1 MYFKEPVGL
10 ASPVQKEA
18 IFRNGSTAN
27 LDASF
32 TPGQIW
38 VNSTPKTWR
47 PPKHSTEHPPNA
59 ASPNR
64 PNGESTVH
72 SPSQNGT
79 IQGRQKITSPTFP
92 SQRGQNGDPHDAS
105 PPSAFPFP
113 FPSPT
118 LSPMSNHTNYEDTL
132 FYSGAENTSNDRNTG
147 FAEGSPSARGAA
159 EHDASSLSST
169 APALSASASIQE
181 SCLLRYF
188 IEEVSPWFDHC
199 DDRRHFQLV
208 VPCRAQHCPTL
219 RYAIFAVSARHLC
232 RLPQYRTRRGI
243 LYGGQLLPHLQTSSA
258 VEYMLKCIPGLAEFP
273 NIQDPT
279 HQENI
284 MAAAVILRQSEEM
297 EEETGEGRG
306 RMEAEYDDDER
317 VNFLAVTQRIID
329 SVIASPLDHSLATAA
344 YWIVIRQEI
353 YYALTRE
360 TVPHLRFDSD
370 RWPNAS
376 IANNMIMF
384 VGKVAQWRW
393 GQKSLDEWTRLKLDE
408 QKLIRESLGK
418 MEPILELKADRAK
431 GQIFPT
437 VWYSFDVH
445 ATAAQHF
452 QLAQMILTAENP
464 QLVEANRAAHRKAE
478 AQVRSIVLNLCGI
491 ALNHPRVQPCLVN
504 AVIAIT
510 LYGDYF
516 TDHEER
522 EALVGI
528 INRTRDLHVW
538 QMKKPY
544 QTLLRRWEAADSA
557 EI

>member
-1 MYFKEPVGL
+1 
-10 ASPVQKEA
+10 
-18 IFRNGSTAN
+18 
-27 LDASF
+27 
-32 TPGQIW
+32 
-38 VNSTPKTWR
+38 
-47 PPKHSTEHPPNA
+47 
-59 ASPNR
+59 
-64 PNGESTVH
+64 
-72 SPSQNGT
+72 
-79 IQGRQKITSPTFP
+79 
-92 SQRGQNGDPHDAS
+92 
-105 PPSAFPFP
+105 
-113 FPSPT
+113 
-118 LSPMSNHTNYEDTL
+118 MSNHAHHEDTL
-132 FYSGAENTSNDRNTG
+132 SYSGAENTSNGLNIG
-147 FAEGSPSARGAA
+147 FANGSRSARSAA
-159 EHDASSLSST
+159 EDDASSLSST
-169 APALSASASIQE
+169 QPTLTASTGIQE

-199 DDRRHFQLV
+199 DDGRHFQ
-208 VPCRAQHCPTL
+208 
-219 RYAIFAVSARHLC
+219 
-232 RLPQYRTRRGI
+232 TRRGI
-243 LYGGQLLPHLQTSSA
+243 LYGGQLLARLQTSTA

-273 NIQDPT
+273 NIKDPT

-284 MAAAVILRQSEEM
+284 MAAAVILRQYEEM

-306 RMEAEYDDDER
+306 GIESEYYDDER

-329 SVIASPLDHSLATAA
+329 SMIASPLDHSLATAA

-370 RWPNAS
+370 RWRNAS

-384 VGKVAQWRW
+384 VGKVAHWRW
-393 GQKSLDEWTRLKLDE
+393 GQKRPDEWTQLKRDE
-408 QKLIRESLGK
+408 QKLIHESLGQ

-437 VWYSFDVH
+437 VWYSFDVQ
-445 ATAAQHF
+445 ATAVQHF

-464 QLVEANRAAHRKAE
+464 QLEKANRAAHRKAE
-478 AQVRSIVLNLCGI
+478 AQVRSIILNLCGI
-491 ALNHPRVQPCLVN
+491 ALNHLRVQPCLVN

-544 QTLLRRWEAADSA
+544 ETLLRRWEAADSA

>member
-1 MYFKEPVGL
+1 MEPFKVARKSQALPF
-10 ASPVQKEA
+10 PHKEA
-18 IFRNGSTAN
+18 KMEIRMM
-27 LDASF
+27 
-32 TPGQIW
+32 
-38 VNSTPKTWR
+38 
-47 PPKHSTEHPPNA
+47 PPLPE
-59 ASPNR
+59 
-64 PNGESTVH
+64 
-72 SPSQNGT
+72 
-79 IQGRQKITSPTFP
+79 QKIPAMTAILDLQKGPRARGVLLNMMHRRFP
-92 SQRGQNGDPHDAS
+92 ALHPLSRLLQVSRNPAYYD
-105 PPSAFPFP
+105 
-113 FPSPT
+113 T
-118 LSPMSNHTNYEDTL
+118 LS
-132 FYSGAENTSNDRNTG
+132 RK
-147 FAEGSPSARGAA
+147 
-159 EHDASSLSST
+159 
-169 APALSASASIQE
+169 
-181 SCLLRYF
+181 CL
-188 IEEVSPWFDHC
+188 P
-199 DDRRHFQLV
+199 
-208 VPCRAQHCPTL
+208 
-219 RYAIFAVSARHLC
+219 
-232 RLPQYRTRRGI
+232 G
-243 LYGGQLLPHLQTSSA
+243 A

-464 QLVEANRAAHRKAE
+464 QLEEANRAAHRKAE

>member
-1 MYFKEPVGL
+1 
-10 ASPVQKEA
+10 
-18 IFRNGSTAN
+18 
-27 LDASF
+27 
-32 TPGQIW
+32 
-38 VNSTPKTWR
+38 
-47 PPKHSTEHPPNA
+47 
-59 ASPNR
+59 
-64 PNGESTVH
+64 
-72 SPSQNGT
+72 
-79 IQGRQKITSPTFP
+79 
-92 SQRGQNGDPHDAS
+92 
-105 PPSAFPFP
+105 
-113 FPSPT
+113 
-118 LSPMSNHTNYEDTL
+118 MSNHAHHEDII
-132 FYSGAENTSNDRNTG
+132 FYSGAENISNGLNIG
-147 FAEGSPSARGAA
+147 FANGSRSARSSA
-159 EHDASSLSST
+159 EDDASSHSSNQPSLT
-169 APALSASASIQE
+169 ASAGIQE

-199 DDRRHFQLV
+199 DNRRHFQFV

-258 VEYMLKCIPGLAEFP
+258 VEYMLKCIHGLAEFP

-284 MAAAVILRQSEEM
+284 MAAAVILRQYEEM
-297 EEETGEGRG
+297 EEETREGRG
-306 RMEAEYDDDER
+306 SVEAEYYDDER

-329 SVIASPLDHSLATAA
+329 SMIASPLDHSLARAA

-370 RWPNAS
+370 RWRNAS
-376 IANNMIMF
+376 ITNNMIMF

-393 GQKSLDEWTRLKLDE
+393 GQKRPDEWTQLKLDE
-408 QKLIRESLGK
+408 QKLVHESLGQ

-437 VWYSFDVH
+437 VWYSFDVQ
-445 ATAAQHF
+445 ATAVQHF

-464 QLVEANRAAHRKAE
+464 QLEKANRAAHRKAE
-478 AQVRSIVLNLCGI
+478 AQVRSIIFKLCGI
-491 ALNHPRVQPCLVN
+491 ALNHLQVQPCLVN

-516 TDHEER
+516 TDHAER

-544 QTLLRRWEAADSA
+544 ETLLRRWEEADNA

>member
-1 MYFKEPVGL
+1 
-10 ASPVQKEA
+10 
-18 IFRNGSTAN
+18 
-27 LDASF
+27 
-32 TPGQIW
+32 
-38 VNSTPKTWR
+38 
-47 PPKHSTEHPPNA
+47 
-59 ASPNR
+59 
-64 PNGESTVH
+64 
-72 SPSQNGT
+72 
-79 IQGRQKITSPTFP
+79 
-92 SQRGQNGDPHDAS
+92 
-105 PPSAFPFP
+105 
-113 FPSPT
+113 
-118 LSPMSNHTNYEDTL
+118 
-132 FYSGAENTSNDRNTG
+132 
-147 FAEGSPSARGAA
+147 
-159 EHDASSLSST
+159 
-169 APALSASASIQE
+169 
-181 SCLLRYF
+181 
-188 IEEVSPWFDHC
+188 
-199 DDRRHFQLV
+199 
-208 VPCRAQHCPTL
+208 
-219 RYAIFAVSARHLC
+219 
-232 RLPQYRTRRGI
+232 
-243 LYGGQLLPHLQTSSA
+243 
-258 VEYMLKCIPGLAEFP
+258 MLKCIPGLAEFP

-284 MAAAVILRQSEEM
+284 MAAAVILRQYEEM

-306 RMEAEYDDDER
+306 RIEAEYYDDER

-329 SVIASPLDHSLATAA
+329 SMIASPLDHSLATAA

-370 RWPNAS
+370 RWRNAS

-393 GQKSLDEWTRLKLDE
+393 GQKRPDEWTQLKLDE
-408 QKLIRESLGK
+408 QKLVHESLGQ

-437 VWYSFDVH
+437 VWYSFDVQ
-445 ATAAQHF
+445 ATAVQHF

-464 QLVEANRAAHRKAE
+464 QLEKANRAAHRKAE
-478 AQVRSIVLNLCGI
+478 AQVRSIILNLCGI
-491 ALNHPRVQPCLVN
+491 ALNHLRVQPCLVN

>member
-1 MYFKEPVGL
+1 
-10 ASPVQKEA
+10 
-18 IFRNGSTAN
+18 
-27 LDASF
+27 
-32 TPGQIW
+32 
-38 VNSTPKTWR
+38 
-47 PPKHSTEHPPNA
+47 
-59 ASPNR
+59 
-64 PNGESTVH
+64 
-72 SPSQNGT
+72 
-79 IQGRQKITSPTFP
+79 
-92 SQRGQNGDPHDAS
+92 
-105 PPSAFPFP
+105 
-113 FPSPT
+113 
-118 LSPMSNHTNYEDTL
+118 MSNHAHHEDTI
-132 FYSGAENTSNDRNTG
+132 FYSGAENMSNGLNIG
-147 FAEGSPSARGAA
+147 FANGSRSARSSA
-159 EHDASSLSST
+159 EDDASSHSSNQPSLT
-169 APALSASASIQE
+169 ASAGIQE

-199 DDRRHFQLV
+199 DNRRHFQFV

-284 MAAAVILRQSEEM
+284 MAAAVILRQYEEM
-297 EEETGEGRG
+297 EEETREGRG
-306 RMEAEYDDDER
+306 SVEAE
-317 VNFLAVTQRIID
+317 IID
-329 SVIASPLDHSLATAA
+329 SMIASPLDHSLATAA

-370 RWPNAS
+370 RWRNAS

-393 GQKSLDEWTRLKLDE
+393 GQKRPDEWTQLKLDE
-408 QKLIRESLGK
+408 QKLVHESLGQ

-431 GQIFPT
+431 DQIFPT
-437 VWYSFDVH
+437 VWYSFDVQ
-445 ATAAQHF
+445 ATAVQHF

-464 QLVEANRAAHRKAE
+464 QLEKANCAAHRKAE
-478 AQVRSIVLNLCGI
+478 AQVRSIILKLCGI
-491 ALNHPRVQPCLVN
+491 ALNHLRVQPCLVN

-516 TDHEER
+516 TDHAER

-544 QTLLRRWEAADSA
+544 ETLLRRWEEADSA